1 MNKQFDVHELFSFLW
16 RLICLKFRFGPKC
29 DVRNCSKFGPVVMW
43 SLVAIV
49 NCYATTQQECQNVCN
64 TLNHLQGKR
73 NGLFG
78 LQLLVPPP
86 PIGPQGHLVTE
97 FCGKEGRIRHVFRN
111 TSTTAILHVIIM
123 MPPHLTS
130 SCSQLGSAVA
140 AIFGA
145 FYSSWWL
152 GARRCCWF
160 IHLTSVFE
168 IWQILLCGM

>member
-1 MNKQFDVHELFSFLW
+1 MMCHIAVSFQYTISYESFVFIYEYKILFYLFKYYLYIFNQYYLVLRKYKKHILKPKQ
-16 RLICLKFRFGPKC
+16 
-29 DVRNCSKFGPVVMW
+29 
-43 SLVAIV
+43 VA
-49 NCYATTQQECQNVCN
+49 QQECQNVCN

-145 FYSSWWL
+145 FYSS
-152 GARRCCWF
+152 
-160 IHLTSVFE
+160 
-168 IWQILLCGM
+168 